1 MAVET
6 RQLRIKARKLGA
18 TDVREMSRDE
28 LEDYIAEH
36 SSKKNGKKNKVKA
49 GNVTKAK
56 KAVKAKRGPGRPKG
70 SKNRTRDEIDD
81 DEDEAPKRRGRPPGS
96 KNKTST
102 KKSGRGPG
110 RPPKAESERKQT
122 RKKKG
127 SVGRPPG
134 SGSGT
139 RVAVPENIKW
149 GRDFDFR
156 EGSTAQYILN
166 QLRKSAE
173 KYEDT
178 ADIREHTFEKLAPK
192 INKVDELTFQ
202 NRAAGKPHKG
212 EAAETMLRYRIN
224 RTIFDY
230 CVETG
235 QHEGSNGNGST
246 KTKTKK
252 RGPGRPPK
260 SETAGKNKVKK
271 RGRPRKVADD
281 DDEDDDED
289 EAPKKRGRPKGS
301 KNKSTKVIKKRGPGR
316 PKGSKNRPKDD
327 EDEDDAPR
335 KRGRPKGSKN
345 KVTSGKVKKRGPGRP
360 KGSKNKKSRA

>member
-18 TDVREMSRDE
+18 SNVREMSRDE

-36 SSKKNGKKNKVKA
+36 SSGNGKKSKKGKVSKASKAVKVGGKNKVKR
-49 GNVTKAK
+49 GRPAK
-56 KAVKAKRGPGRPKG
+56 VRDDEDDEDEAPRKRGRPKG
-70 SKNRTRDEIDD
+70 SKNKAT
-81 DEDEAPKRRGRPPGS
+81 EAPKRR
-96 KNKTST
+96 
-102 KKSGRGPG
+102 G

-122 RKKKG
+122 RKRTG
-127 SVGRPPG
+127 AVGRPPG

-139 RVAVPENIKW
+139 RVSVPETIKW
-149 GRDFDFR
+149 NRDFDFR
-156 EGSTAQYILN
+156 DGSTAQYILN
-166 QLRKSAE
+166 QLRKSAK

-178 ADIREHTFEKLAPK
+178 ADIREDTFDKLVEK

-212 EAAETMLRYRIN
+212 EKAEQMLRYRIN

-235 QHEGSNGNGST
+235 QHDAEGNGGSKKSKSSSKGNKTST
-246 KTKTKK
+246 T
-252 RGPGRPPK
+252 
-260 SETAGKNKVKK
+260 GKNKVK
-271 RGRPRKVADD
+271 RGRPRKVVEDD
-281 DDEDDDED
+281 DDDDDED

-301 KNKSTKVIKKRGPGR
+301 KNKATVV
-316 PKGSKNRPKDD
+316 
-327 EDEDDAPR
+327 

-345 KVTSGKVKKRGPGRP
+345 KKSNSDDDDIAALKARIAELEGGKKKRGRP
-360 KGSKNKKSRA
+360 KGSKNKARA